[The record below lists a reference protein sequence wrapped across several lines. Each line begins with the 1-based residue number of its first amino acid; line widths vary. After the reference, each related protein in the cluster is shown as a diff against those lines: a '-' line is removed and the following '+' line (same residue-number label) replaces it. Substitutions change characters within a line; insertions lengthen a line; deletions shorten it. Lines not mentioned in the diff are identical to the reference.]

1 MRPLRFQPLW
11 LAIGISLLLFV
22 AYMSLIPPR
31 VGIGEIEYSDLFLH
45 LLAYAVITGWFQQIY
60 APKKALVF
68 VAVAMLIYGGALELM
83 QHYFP
88 PREPHWSDFFANA
101 SGVVLATLINTTRI
115 RDTLFLIEKNYLPAA
130 HDS

>member
-1 MRPLRFQPLW
+1 MRQLRLQPLW
-11 LAIGISLLLFV
+11 LTTGISLLLFV

-31 VGIGEIEYSDLFLH
+31 VGIGKIEKSDLFLH

-60 APKKALVF
+60 RNKRALIF
-68 VAVAMLIYGGALELM
+68 VAGAMLLYGGILELM

-101 SGVVLATLINTTRI
+101 SGIILATLINTTRI
-115 RDTLFLIEKNYLPAA
+115 RDTLSLIEENYLPAT

>member
-1 MRPLRFQPLW
+1 MRQLRFQPLW

-45 LLAYAVITGWFQQIY
+45 LLAYATITGWFQQIY
-60 APKKALVF
+60 GRKGLIY
-68 VAVAMLIYGGALELM
+68 VAVAMLFYGGMLELA

-101 SGVVLATLINTTRI
+101 SGVVLATLISTTRI
-115 RDTLFLIEKNYLPAA
+115 RDTLFIIEKNILSVA